1 MNAAERVVAG
11 GKGSGF
17 TLIELLAALAIAAL
31 LAVMAYRGLTAVQE
45 ARAHV
50 SRESEKWLR
59 VAAFLERFERDAQMA
74 APRPV
79 RRGATV
85 VAPWVGQVSNTS
97 SAVEFSR
104 FSGTAE
110 GPAQRLSYRLNER
123 QEVELL
129 VWPAPDLA
137 AGSAPARHAL
147 LAGVSGFELRY
158 YNAVA
163 GWVDTWPPS
172 SLDGGLP
179 RAIRLRLT
187 LAGNEEI
194 VRVFALRS

>member
-1 MNAAERVVAG
+1 MNPAERVVARG
-11 GKGSGF
+11 RRRGF
-17 TLIELLAALAIAAL
+17 TLIELLAALVIAAL
-31 LAVMAYRGLTAVQE
+31 LAVMAYRGLIAVQE

-59 VAAFLERFERDAQMA
+59 VAAFLERFERDTQMA

-79 RRGATV
+79 RRGAMV
-85 VAPWVGQVSNTS
+85 VAPWIGQVSSSS

-104 FSGTAE
+104 FSGSGDA
-110 GPAQRLSYRLNER
+110 PVQRLAYRLNER

-129 VWPAPDLA
+129 VWPTPDVA
-137 AGSAPARHAL
+137 AGSAPASHAL
-147 LAGVSGFELRY
+147 LEGVSGFELRY

-172 SLDGGLP
+172 SLDAGLP
-179 RAIRLRLT
+179 RAVRLRLT

-194 VRVFALRS
+194 VRVFALGS